1 MCARS
6 HRPPSSLKR
15 WSRWCWPRLCWRR
28 PVAIRSPKWPGTS
41 PSTWPPSRRPC
52 DEPPRLILI
61 GPPGAGKTSVG
72 RLLAEFWQVTYRD
85 TDADIESAE
94 ARPIADIFLDEGEE
108 YFRRQEHAAVL
119 RALSGHDGVLALG
132 GGAVMDP
139 ATQEELRGHDV
150 LFLDVGVADATKRV
164 GLARSR
170 PLLVDSPRRQWQQL
184 MAHRRP
190 VYERLAAHTVPT
202 DGLTPL
208 QVRDA
213 VLTLLEEG

>member
-1 MCARS
+1 M
-6 HRPPSSLKR
+6 
-15 WSRWCWPRLCWRR
+15 SR
-28 PVAIRSPKWPGTS
+28 
-41 PSTWPPSRRPC
+41 
-52 DEPPRLILI
+52 PRLILI

-94 ARPIADIFLDEGEE
+94 ARPIADIFLDDGEE

-139 ATQEELRGHDV
+139 DTQEELQGHEV

-170 PLLVDSPRRQWQQL
+170 PLLVDSPRRQWQLL
-184 MAHRRP
+184 MSDRRP

-202 DGLTPL
+202 DGLTPM

-213 VLTLLEEG
+213 VLALLEER